1 MSKTEQVLVLEP
13 SSELRFRGPFT
24 DVVSSSLKLTN
35 PTEKRVCFKIKTTA
49 PRRYCVRPNSGIV
62 EGNSFVN
69 VSVMLQP
76 FEYDP
81 NEKNKHKFMVQTMFA
96 PPGDID
102 QDSIWKEASGTDLM
116 DSKLKCVFELPVDS
130 QQQGGKDMQT
140 KPNIKSPEARG
151 QSSPKA
157 TNVSDQD
164 FRRAVED
171 NKRLQSEINHLK
183 QENTVLRE
191 DGVRQRRTGASE
203 DDDTFNPHVVKQQQQ
218 QASGFPPVLYLVLAV
233 FFGIVLGK
241 FVL

>member
-1 MSKTEQVLVLEP
+1 MSKNEQVMVLEP

-24 DVVSSSLKLTN
+24 DVVSSNLKLTN
-35 PTEKRVCFKIKTTA
+35 PTDKKICFKIKTTA

-62 EGNSFVN
+62 DPNSSVN

-102 QDSIWKEASGTDLM
+102 QETIWKDASGSDLM

-130 QQQGGKDMQT
+130 QQQGGKDTQT
-140 KPNIKSPEARG
+140 KPNIKPTEARV
-151 QSSPKA
+151 QSPAKA
-157 TNVSDQD
+157 SNMSEADY
-164 FRRAVED
+164 RRVMEEC
-171 NKRLQSEINHLK
+171 KRLQSEVNHLK
-183 QENTVLRE
+183 QENNVLRD
-191 DGVRQRRTGASE
+191 DGVRQRRTASADE
-203 DDDTFNPHVVKQQQQ
+203 DSYNPHVVKQQQQ